1 MRLPLGLMVVAVAL
15 VAGFWW
21 WIGHPV
27 PVASGAPADR
37 KLECISYAPFR
48 GAQNPFDLT
57 LKVEPWQIEEDLKRL
72 AAVTRCIRTYS
83 IRNGLDQV
91 PAIAERHGLKVLQGL
106 WLSSHRELNRAEIAG
121 TVALAKRF
129 PQVITGVVV
138 GNEVLLRGELS
149 AVDLGAIIRDV
160 KAAVPV
166 PVTYADV
173 WEFWLRNR
181 DLASAVD
188 FVTIHILPYWEDI
201 PIPAEESGAHVESI
215 VRKVAEVFPG
225 RDILVGEVGWPSA
238 GRMRE
243 AALPSLRNQAL
254 VVQDVLARAA
264 RAGFR
269 ANIIEAF
276 DQPWKR
282 ILEGTVG
289 GHWGLF
295 TAGDRV
301 VKFMVGEPVS
311 DHPDWPKQAGLGIA
325 VVLAVFAAAIL
336 VAGAGR
342 ARIATGVWVAVAVN
356 ATVAG
361 ALAGWSAEKIMV
373 ESLGWGGWVRGAAFA
388 LVALAAPIV
397 GAGLLVRGERVPGFV
412 LALGARPD
420 RAGDPLLAAGAWLL
434 VLTAGFAVQTALGLV
449 FDPRYRDFP
458 FTALTAA
465 IVPFL
470 LLAVLAPAGPGGG
483 EADGERADG
492 PGAAGRGAAET
503 ATAVVLVLSAA
514 FIVLNETV
522 ANWQAV
528 WLAAGFVA
536 LAVTLRRVRV
546 APGS

>member
-1 MRLPLGLMVVAVAL
+1 MRLPLSLLVVAVAL

-21 WIGHPV
+21 WLGRPV
-27 PVASGAPADR
+27 PVGSVAAGAPPADR

-48 GAQNPFDLT
+48 SAQNPFDLT
-57 LKVEPWQIEEDLKRL
+57 LKIEPWQIEEDLARL
-72 AAVTRCIRTYS
+72 APLTRCIRTYS

-91 PAIAERHGLKVLQGL
+91 PAIAEKHGLKVLQGL

-121 TVALAKRF
+121 TIALAKRF
-129 PQVITGVVV
+129 PQVISRVVV

-149 AVDLGAIIRDV
+149 AADLGAIIREV

-188 FVTIHILPYWEDI
+188 FITIHILPYWEDI
-201 PIPAEESGAHVESI
+201 PISAAESGAHVESI
-215 VRKVAEVFPG
+215 VRKVADVFPG

-243 AALPSLRNQAL
+243 AALPSLSNEAL

-264 RAGFR
+264 RGGFR
-269 ANIIEAF
+269 VNVIEAF

-289 GHWGLF
+289 GHWGIL
-295 TAGDRV
+295 TAGDRTP
-301 VKFMVGEPVS
+301 KFLVGEPVS
-311 DHPDWPKQAGLGIA
+311 DHPGWVKQAGLGIA
-325 VVLAVFAAAIL
+325 VVLAVFGAALL
-336 VAGAGR
+336 VAGPGR
-342 ARIATGVWVAVAVN
+342 TGIGVAVWGAVMID
-356 ATVAG
+356 AVVGG
-361 ALAGWSAEKIMV
+361 ALAGWTAEKIMV
-373 ESLGWGGWVRGAAFA
+373 ESLGWGGWVRGAGFA

-397 GAGLLVRGERVPGFV
+397 GAGLLVRGTRPPGLV
-412 LALGARPD
+412 LALGGRPD
-420 RAGDPLLAAGAWLL
+420 RTGDALATAGAWLL
-434 VLTAGFAVQTALGLV
+434 VLTAVLAVQTALGLV

-465 IVPFL
+465 TLPFL
-470 LLAVLAPAGPGGG
+470 LMAVLPAGKAETTG
-483 EADGERADG
+483 
-492 PGAAGRGAAET
+492 GRGAAET
-503 ATAVVLVLSAA
+503 VMAVTLALSAG

-528 WLAAGFVA
+528 WLAVVFVL
-536 LAVTLRRVRV
+536 LAVTLLRVRGGR
-546 APGS
+546 GSMPR